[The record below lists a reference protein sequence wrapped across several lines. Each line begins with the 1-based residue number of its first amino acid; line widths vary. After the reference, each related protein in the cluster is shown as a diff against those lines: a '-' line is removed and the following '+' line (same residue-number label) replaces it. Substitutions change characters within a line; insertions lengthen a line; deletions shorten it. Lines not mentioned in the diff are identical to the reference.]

1 MTAVTDKD
9 YQKLAEAV
17 SEDLVQQR
25 IPLNESI
32 TKLATKMELTDEQIA
47 RLCETTN
54 NTTFN
59 KMFKAKGAD
68 KTASDRLVEF
78 DVADKQKVLGS
89 LIKRAE
95 RNVDTAKTA
104 SYLDFADL
112 PDSMHEVRNPE
123 PESTGHTKEAFVLR
137 PEGGP
142 SKEADIRTLRK
153 VAAHLRQRKTAAEL
167 EYVDCMGELHT
178 QFKRVYTPPFSKF
191 EKQAAALHGK
201 TAEAHLNHLRGLL
214 RMPEVTYN
222 TEVLSKTAGFV
233 DDSGPEFVLFSKL
246 LKTASELSDLTAAIK
261 KLEGV
266 L

>member
-17 SEDLVQQR
+17 SDDLVQQH
-25 IPLNESI
+25 IPLNDSI

-59 KMFKAKGAD
+59 KLFKAKGAD
-68 KTASDRLVEF
+68 KTASDRLIEF
-78 DVADKQKVLGS
+78 DVADKQKILGS

-95 RNVDTAKTA
+95 RAVDATKTA

-112 PDSMHEVRNPE
+112 PDSMHAVRRPELEVPA
-123 PESTGHTKEAFVLR
+123 TTKVAFVLR

-142 SKEADIRTLRK
+142 SKEADIRTMRK
-153 VAAHLRQRKTAAEL
+153 VAAHLQQRKTAAEL
-167 EYVDCMGELHT
+167 EYVDTMAALHT
-178 QFKRVYTPPFSKF
+178 QFKRVYATPFAKF

-214 RMPEVTYN
+214 KLPEVTYN
-222 TEVLSKTAGFV
+222 TDVLSKTAGFV
-233 DDSGPEFVLFSKL
+233 DDSGAEFVLFGKL
-246 LKTASELSDLTAAIK
+246 LKTAGELNNLSAAIN